1 MLGAWRWLGG
11 RFEEGGDSGVLGHG
25 AEVKAGG
32 VGGTRIVLVTE
43 VCWCIEF
50 VCIVVWLLMVDRDL
64 GCDGPAA
71 VGWFR
76 VQTCSI
82 GASLFE
88 A

>member
-1 MLGAWRWLGG
+1 M
-11 RFEEGGDSGVLGHG
+11 
-25 AEVKAGG
+25 
-32 VGGTRIVLVTE
+32 GGTRIVLVTE